1 MTRILSK
8 YWLFGIALWL
18 AALLV
23 FALYS
28 VETSKARLA
37 GELEVT
43 GRTLHRLISQRAAQ
57 HDAHMTSLIALT
69 SGAEPAPLGA
79 VRQVMESIVR
89 FYPRIAWIALVSL
102 GEAGGGA
109 GPATGPA
116 EAGAATGAEAGA
128 GAGAAGAGAADTGLA
143 AEAGVVGMTAGANGG
158 AASGAAVAGAGGVRM
173 LVEVPE
179 GGGENLGPL
188 RGAIGEQLRGKIGVH
203 ASGKNGRY
211 LLAKRAQAPSDAALV
226 FGIDAALLLEPEE
239 RPAWAHLRLVLDGQ
253 TLLDL
258 PGDDVLGTGASFVKP
273 PHFEKVIDGE
283 GQRILLSLDRALP
296 LDALLP
302 LRSLLGFAVLAGLAS
317 FALMFALRQRAA
329 AQQSQQVARAAE
341 ARALLQ
347 ERETLLAHASR
358 VNAMGELA
366 SGIAH
371 ELTQPLTAVL
381 SRSQAALRLAGAEK
395 PDLGMITQALDVNV
409 REAKRAGEMLKRMRD
424 YASNKAPEPKPSALN
439 GIVSEIVALT
449 AADLE
454 RRGVK
459 LELDL
464 AAEAPEAVVDPI
476 EMEQVLHN
484 LIRNAADALEA
495 AGISGARISIATKVV
510 GPEVKIEVADNGPG
524 IPADVLPKLFVPFFT
539 TKADGMG
546 LGLSLCQTLVE
557 RVDGRIEAGNAA
569 AGGARFV
576 ITLPRAS
583 MRNAGA
589 MSGRHDG

>member
-1 MTRILSK
+1 MTKNLAKS
-8 YWLFGIALWL
+8 WLFGLALWL
-18 AALLV
+18 AALAA

-102 GEAGGGA
+102 GEASGGA
-109 GPATGPA
+109 GPATGG
-116 EAGAATGAEAGA
+116 AGAASGAEAGA
-128 GAGAAGAGAADTGLA
+128 GGAGAAGAGAAGTGSA
-143 AEAGVVGMTAGANGG
+143 AEAG
-158 AASGAAVAGAGGVRM
+158 ASGAAAGASGAAAPGSGGVRM

-179 GGGENLGPL
+179 GGGEDLALL

-258 PGDDVLGTGASFVKP
+258 PGDDALGAGASFVKA

-329 AQQSQQVARAAE
+329 AQQSLLAARAAE

-381 SRSQAALRLAGAEK
+381 SRSQAALRLAGADK
-395 PDLGMITQALDVNV
+395 PDIGMITQALDVNV

-464 AAEAPEAVVDPI
+464 AAEAPEAVVDAI
-476 EMEQVLHN
+476 ELEQVLHN

-495 AGISGARISIATKVV
+495 AGILDARISIATKVV
-510 GPEVKIEVADNGPG
+510 GAEVKIEVADNGPG
-524 IPADVLPKLFVPFFT
+524 IAPDVLPKLFVPFFT

-569 AGGARFV
+569 GGGARFV
-576 ITLPRAS
+576 ITLPRA
-583 MRNAGA
+583 RNAEA
-589 MSGRHDG
+589 MSGRQDG

>member
-1 MTRILSK
+1 M
-8 YWLFGIALWL
+8 
-18 AALLV
+18 
-23 FALYS
+23 
-28 VETSKARLA
+28 
-37 GELEVT
+37 
-43 GRTLHRLISQRAAQ
+43 RA
-57 HDAHMTSLIALT
+57 
-69 SGAEPAPLGA
+69 P
-79 VRQVMESIVR
+79 
-89 FYPRIAWIALVSL
+89 
-102 GEAGGGA
+102 
-109 GPATGPA
+109 
-116 EAGAATGAEAGA
+116 
-128 GAGAAGAGAADTGLA
+128 
-143 AEAGVVGMTAGANGG
+143 
-158 AASGAAVAGAGGVRM
+158 
-173 LVEVPE
+173 
-179 GGGENLGPL
+179 
-188 RGAIGEQLRGKIGVH
+188 
-203 ASGKNGRY
+203 
-211 LLAKRAQAPSDAALV
+211 APSDAALV

-239 RPAWAHLRLVLDGQ
+239 RPAWAHLRLTLDGQ
-253 TLLDL
+253 ELLDL
-258 PGDDVLGTGASFVKP
+258 PAEDDLGAGASLAPHFTA

-283 GQRILLSLDRALP
+283 GQKILLSLDRALP

-302 LRSLLGFAVLAGLAS
+302 WRSLLGFAVLAGLAS

-329 AQQSQQVARAAE
+329 AQQSQQVARQAE

-381 SRSQAALRLAGAEK
+381 SRSQAALRLAGAQK
-395 PDLGMITQALDVNV
+395 PDLGLITQALDVNV

-464 AAEAPEAVVDPI
+464 SAEAPEAVVDAI

-484 LIRNAADALEA
+484 LIRNAADALEG
-495 AGISGARISIATKVV
+495 AGTAGARISIATKIV
-510 GPEVKIEVADNGPG
+510 GADAKIEVADNGPG
-524 IPADVLPKLFVPFFT
+524 IAPDVLPKLFVPFFT
-539 TKADGMG
+539 TKANGMG

-557 RVDGRIEAGNAA
+557 RVDGRIEAGNGAG
-569 AGGARFV
+569 GGARFV

-583 MRNAGA
+583 ARKSESIFGK
-589 MSGRHDG
+589 HDA

>member
-1 MTRILSK
+1 M
-8 YWLFGIALWL
+8 A
-18 AALLV
+18 

-28 VETSKARLA
+28 VEASRARLA

-102 GEAGGGA
+102 GEADGGA
-109 GPATGPA
+109 GPATGA
-116 EAGAATGAEAGA
+116 ADAGAATGSGAEAGA
-128 GAGAAGAGAADTGLA
+128 GGAGAVDTGSA
-143 AEAGVVGMTAGANGG
+143 AEAGA
-158 AASGAAVAGAGGVRM
+158 AAVAGALPGAGGVRI

-179 GGGENLGPL
+179 GGGEDLAPL
-188 RGAIGEQLRGKIGVH
+188 RAAIGEQLRGKIGVH
-203 ASGKNGRY
+203 ASSNGRY
-211 LLAKRAQAPSDAALV
+211 LLAKRAPAPSDAALV

-239 RPAWAHLRLVLDGQ
+239 RPAWAHLRLTLDGQ
-253 TLLDL
+253 ELLDL
-258 PGDDVLGTGASFVKP
+258 PAEDDLGAGASLA
-273 PHFEKVIDGE
+273 PHFTAPHFAKVVDGE
-283 GQRILLSLDRALP
+283 GQKILLSLDRPLP

-302 LRSLLGFAVLAGLAS
+302 LRSLLGFAALAGLAS

-329 AQQSQQVARAAE
+329 AQKSQQVARQAE

-395 PDLGMITQALDVNV
+395 PDLGLISQALDVNV

-464 AAEAPEAVVDPI
+464 SAEAPEVVVDAI

-484 LIRNAADALEA
+484 LIRNAADALEG
-495 AGISGARISIATKVV
+495 AGTAGARISIATRIV
-510 GPEVKIEVADNGPG
+510 GADAKIEVADNGPG
-524 IPADVLPKLFVPFFT
+524 IAADVLPKLFVPFFT

-557 RVDGRIEAGNAA
+557 RVDGRIEAGNGAS
-569 AGGARFV
+569 GGARFV
-576 ITLPRAS
+576 ITLPHAS
-583 MRNAGA
+583 ARKSESIFGK
-589 MSGRHDG
+589 HDA

>member
-1 MTRILSK
+1 MAASVRPRVTRILSK
-8 YWLFGIALWL
+8 YWLFGLALWL
-18 AALLV
+18 AALAA

-28 VETSKARLA
+28 VEASRARLA

-79 VRQVMESIVR
+79 VRQVMESITR

-102 GEAGGGA
+102 DGGEAGGSA
-109 GPATGPA
+109 GV
-116 EAGAATGAEAGA
+116 ATGAA
-128 GAGAAGAGAADTGLA
+128 AAGA
-143 AEAGVVGMTAGANGG
+143 
-158 AASGAAVAGAGGVRM
+158 SPGGVSM

-179 GGGENLGPL
+179 GGGENLAPL

-203 ASGKNGRY
+203 ASGNGRY
-211 LLAKRAQAPSDAALV
+211 LLAKRAPAPSDAALV

-239 RPAWAHLRLVLDGQ
+239 RPAWAHLRLTLDGQ
-253 TLLDL
+253 ELLDL
-258 PGDDVLGTGASFVKP
+258 PAEDDLGAGASFAP
-273 PHFEKVIDGE
+273 HFTAPHFEKVIDGE
-283 GQRILLSLDRALP
+283 GQKILLSLDRPLP
-296 LDALLP
+296 LDELLP
-302 LRSLLGFAVLAGLAS
+302 LRSFLGFAALAGLAS

-329 AQQSQQVARAAE
+329 AQQSQQVARQAE

-464 AAEAPEAVVDPI
+464 SAEAPEAVVDAI

-495 AGISGARISIATKVV
+495 AGISGARISIATKIV
-510 GPEVKIEVADNGPG
+510 GAEAKIEVADNGPG

-557 RVDGRIEAGNAA
+557 RVDGRIEAGNGAS
-569 AGGARFV
+569 GGARFV
-576 ITLPRAS
+576 ITLPHAS
-583 MRNAGA
+583 CFPKIGIDFRKARCVDSTSAGA
-589 MSGRHDG
+589 SFARPQDARRSGG

>member
-1 MTRILSK
+1 MTSPLSK
-8 YWLFGIALWL
+8 SWLFGLALWL
-18 AALLV
+18 AALAA

-28 VETSKARLA
+28 VETSRARLA

-79 VRQVMESIVR
+79 VRQVMESITR
-89 FYPRIAWIALVSL
+89 FYPRIAWIALVSFD
-102 GEAGGGA
+102 GGG
-109 GPATGPA
+109 GSTGP
-116 EAGAATGAEAGA
+116 GA
-128 GAGAAGAGAADTGLA
+128 AAGASLGAG
-143 AEAGVVGMTAGANGG
+143 
-158 AASGAAVAGAGGVRM
+158 GGVRM

-179 GGGENLGPL
+179 GGGENLAPL
-188 RGAIGEQLRGKIGVH
+188 RGAISEQLRGKISVH
-203 ASGKNGRY
+203 ASGNGRY
-211 LLAKRAQAPSDAALV
+211 LLAKRAPAPSDAVLV

-239 RPAWAHLRLVLDGQ
+239 RPDWAHLRLTLDGQ
-253 TLLDL
+253 ALLDL
-258 PGDDVLGTGASFVKP
+258 PAQDALGAGASFVTA

-283 GQRILLSLDRALP
+283 GQKILLSLDRALP

-302 LRSLLGFAVLAGLAS
+302 WRSLLGFAVLAGLAS

-329 AQQSQQVARAAE
+329 AQRSQQAARQAE

-381 SRSQAALRLAGAEK
+381 SRSQAALRLAGAEN
-395 PDLGMITQALDVNV
+395 PDLGLISEALDVNV

-454 RRGVK
+454 RRGIR
-459 LELDL
+459 LELEL
-464 AAEAPEAVVDPI
+464 AAEAPEAVVDAI

-484 LIRNAADALEA
+484 LIRNAADALEG
-495 AGISGARISIATKVV
+495 AGVLDARISIATKVV
-510 GPEVKIEVADNGPG
+510 GGEVKIEVADNGPG
-524 IPADVLPKLFVPFFT
+524 IAADVLPKLFVPFFT

-546 LGLSLCQTLVE
+546 LGLSLCRTLVE
-557 RVDGRIEAGNAA
+557 RVDGRIEAENGAG
-569 AGGARFV
+569 GGARFV
-576 ITLPRAS
+576 ITLLRVQA
-583 MRNAGA
+583 
-589 MSGRHDG
+589 

>member
-1 MTRILSK
+1 MTSPLSK
-8 YWLFGIALWL
+8 SWLFGLALWL
-18 AALLV
+18 AALLA

-79 VRQVMESIVR
+79 VRQVMESITR
-89 FYPRIAWIALVSL
+89 FYPRISWIALVSL
-102 GEAGGGA
+102 DGGSTGA
-109 GPATGPA
+109 GV
-116 EAGAATGAEAGA
+116 
-128 GAGAAGAGAADTGLA
+128 AAGASLG
-143 AEAGVVGMTAGANGG
+143 
-158 AASGAAVAGAGGVRM
+158 GGVRM

-179 GGGENLGPL
+179 GGGENLAPL
-188 RGAIGEQLRGKIGVH
+188 RGAIGEQLRGKISVH
-203 ASGKNGRY
+203 ARGNGRY
-211 LLAKRAQAPSDAALV
+211 LLAKRAPAPSDAVLV

-239 RPAWAHLRLVLDGQ
+239 RPDWAHLRLTLDGQ
-253 TLLDL
+253 ELLDL
-258 PGDDVLGTGASFVKP
+258 PANDALGAGASFVAA

-283 GQRILLSLDRALP
+283 GQKILLSLDRALP

-302 LRSLLGFAVLAGLAS
+302 WRSLLGFAVLAGLAS

-329 AQQSQQVARAAE
+329 AQRSQQVARQAE

-395 PDLGMITQALDVNV
+395 PDLGRISEALDVNV

-454 RRGVK
+454 RRGIR
-459 LELDL
+459 LELEL
-464 AAEAPEAVVDPI
+464 SAEAPEAVVDAI

-484 LIRNAADALEA
+484 LIRNAADAPEG
-495 AGISGARISIATKVV
+495 AGILDARISIATKVV
-510 GPEVKIEVADNGPG
+510 GADVKIEVADNGPG
-524 IPADVLPKLFVPFFT
+524 IAAEVLPKLFVPFFT

-546 LGLSLCQTLVE
+546 LGLSLCRTLVE
-557 RVDGRIEAGNAA
+557 RVDGRIEAENGAG
-569 AGGARFV
+569 GGARFV
-576 ITLPRAS
+576 ITLPRV
-583 MRNAGA
+583 GA
-589 MSGRHDG
+589 

>member
-1 MTRILSK
+1 MTKTLTKS
-8 YWLFGIALWL
+8 WLFGLALWL
-18 AALLV
+18 AALAA

-102 GEAGGGA
+102 DGGESGSGA
-109 GPATGPA
+109 GPARAGAGTATGSAA
-116 EAGAATGAEAGA
+116 EASAGGSGAAATDTGSTAAGA
-128 GAGAAGAGAADTGLA
+128 GGAGAAGAGG
-143 AEAGVVGMTAGANGG
+143 AETG
-158 AASGAAVAGAGGVRM
+158 AAPGSGAARM

-179 GGGENLGPL
+179 GGGEDISPL
-188 RGAIGEQLRGKIGVH
+188 RGAIGEQLRGKIAVH
-203 ASGKNGRY
+203 AGGNGRY

-239 RPAWAHLRLVLDGQ
+239 RPDWAHLRLVLDGR

-258 PGDDVLGTGASFVKP
+258 PGDDVLGAAASFVQA

-283 GQRILLSLDRALP
+283 GQRILLTLDRALP

-302 LRSLLGFAVLAGLAS
+302 LQSFLGFAVLAGLAS

-329 AQQSQQVARAAE
+329 AQQSLLAARAAE

-381 SRSQAALRLAGAEK
+381 SRSQAALRLAGADK

-424 YASNKAPEPKPSALN
+424 YASNKAPQPVASGLN

-464 AAEAPEAVVDPI
+464 SAEAPEAVVDGI

-484 LIRNAADALEA
+484 LIRNAADALEG
-495 AGISGARISIATKVV
+495 AGVPGARISIATKVV
-510 GPEVKIEVADNGPG
+510 GGEVKIEVADNGPG
-524 IPADVLPKLFVPFFT
+524 IAPDVLPKLFVPFFT

-557 RVDGRIEAGNAA
+557 RVDGRIEAGNAQG
-569 AGGARFV
+569 GGARFT
-576 ITLPRAS
+576 ITLPK
-583 MRNAGA
+583 AG
-589 MSGRHDG
+589 R

>member
-1 MTRILSK
+1 MTKNLSK
-8 YWLFGIALWL
+8 SWLFGLALWL
-18 AALLV
+18 AALLA

-102 GEAGGGA
+102 GEPGGGA
-109 GPATGPA
+109 GPATGA
-116 EAGAATGAEAGA
+116 AGAGAATGSGAGAA
-128 GAGAAGAGAADTGLA
+128 GAGAAGAGAADTGSA
-143 AEAGVVGMTAGANGG
+143 AEAGAGAATG
-158 AASGAAVAGAGGVRM
+158 ASGAAAAGAGGVSM

-179 GGGENLGPL
+179 GGGEDLARL
-188 RGAIGEQLRGKIGVH
+188 RGGIGEQLRGKIGVH
-203 ASGKNGRY
+203 ASGKDGRY

-239 RPAWAHLRLVLDGQ
+239 RPAWAHLRLTLDGQ
-253 TLLDL
+253 ELLDL
-258 PGDDVLGTGASFVKP
+258 PGDDVLGAGASFVKA

-302 LRSLLGFAVLAGLAS
+302 LRSLLGFAVLAGVAS

-329 AQQSQQVARAAE
+329 AQQSLQAARAAE

-454 RRGVK
+454 RRGVR

-476 EMEQVLHN
+476 ELEQVLHN

-495 AGISGARISIATKVV
+495 AGILGARISIATKVV
-510 GPEVKIEVADNGPG
+510 GAEAKIEVADNGPG

-557 RVDGRIEAGNAA
+557 RVDGRIEAGNTAG
-569 AGGARFV
+569 GGARFV
-576 ITLPRAS
+576 ITLPRA
-583 MRNAGA
+583 RNAEA
-589 MSGRHDG
+589 MSGRQDG

>member
-1 MTRILSK
+1 MIKSLSK
-8 YWLFGIALWL
+8 TWLFGLALWL
-18 AALLV
+18 AALAA

-28 VETSKARLA
+28 VEASKARLA

-69 SGAEPAPLGA
+69 SADAPLGA
-79 VRQVMESIVR
+79 VRQVMESISR
-89 FYPRIAWIALVSL
+89 FYPRIAWIALVSF
-102 GEAGGGA
+102 
-109 GPATGPA
+109 
-116 EAGAATGAEAGA
+116 
-128 GAGAAGAGAADTGLA
+128 D
-143 AEAGVVGMTAGANGG
+143 
-158 AASGAAVAGAGGVRM
+158 GAGGVKT

-179 GGGENLGPL
+179 GGGEDLAPL

-203 ASGKNGRY
+203 ASGNGRY
-211 LLAKRAQAPSDAALV
+211 LLAKRAQAPSDAVLV
-226 FGIDAALLLEPEE
+226 FGIDAGLLLEPEE
-239 RPAWAHLRLVLDGQ
+239 RPEWAHLRLVLDGQ
-253 TLLDL
+253 ELLDL
-258 PGDDVLGTGASFVKP
+258 PAASGAGASFVAP
-273 PHFEKVIDGE
+273 PHFEKIVDGE
-283 GQRILLSLDRALP
+283 GQRIVLSLDRALP
-296 LDALLP
+296 LDELLP
-302 LRSLLGFAVLAGLAS
+302 LRSLLGFAALAGLAS

-329 AQQSQQVARAAE
+329 AQKSQQAARQAE

-395 PDLGMITQALDVNV
+395 PDLGLISQALDVNV

-424 YASNKAPEPKPSALN
+424 YASNKAPEPMPSALN

-454 RRGVK
+454 RRGIT
-459 LELDL
+459 LELAL
-464 AAEAPEAVVDPI
+464 AVEAPVAVVDVI

-484 LIRNAADALEA
+484 LIRNAADALEG
-495 AGISGARISIATKVV
+495 AGTVAARISIETLAT
-510 GPEVKIEVADNGPG
+510 GEVATISVSDNGPG
-524 IPADVLPKLFVPFFT
+524 IAAEVLPKLFVPFFT

-546 LGLSLCQTLVE
+546 LGLSLCATLVE
-557 RVDGRIEAGNAA
+557 RVDGRIEAENGAG
-569 AGGARFV
+569 GGARFV
-576 ITLPRAS
+576 ITLPRVMA
-583 MRNAGA
+583 
-589 MSGRHDG
+589 